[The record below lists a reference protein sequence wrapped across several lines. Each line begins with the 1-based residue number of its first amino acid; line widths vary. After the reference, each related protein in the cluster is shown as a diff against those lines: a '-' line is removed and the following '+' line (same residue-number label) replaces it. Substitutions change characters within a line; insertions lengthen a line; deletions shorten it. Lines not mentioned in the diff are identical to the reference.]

1 MLYTVAASE
10 SIAGSR
16 TAKIAAFSLSLPAI
30 ADFDGSK
37 KDNHQ
42 ESLLCGYCNY
52 GGGAF
57 LLRICHNS

>member
-42 ESLLCGYCNY
+42 ESLPNKAKVKRQKKEKEKWL
-52 GGGAF
+52 
-57 LLRICHNS
+57 